1 MARGRRGRKGRGQP
15 TWFTVGVALCLLCLV
30 VFGHPAYVWLTV
42 RAPDDDRRAAAIAA
56 LAAQFPISAIDD
68 RGTEWRVRRHE
79 MTSVEHGPCRRDLSL
94 DAPSGLLRQG
104 LIFGRMTIFCL
115 DVLQHPEHGRLRTVI
130 RYDHDRG
137 DRILRPEAQGGAGLV
152 AEAARLER

>member
-1 MARGRRGRKGRGQP
+1 M
-15 TWFTVGVALCLLCLV
+15 
-30 VFGHPAYVWLTV
+30 TV
-42 RAPDDDRRAAAIAA
+42 RAPDDDRRAATIAA
-56 LAAQFPISAIDD
+56 LSGRFPISAIDD

-79 MTSVEHGPCRRDLSL
+79 VTSVEHGPCRRDLSV

-115 DVLQHPEHGRLRTVI
+115 DVLQHPAHGRLRAVI
-130 RYDHDRG
+130 RYDHGRG
-137 DRILRPEAQGGAGLV
+137 DRIPRSEAHGGTGLV